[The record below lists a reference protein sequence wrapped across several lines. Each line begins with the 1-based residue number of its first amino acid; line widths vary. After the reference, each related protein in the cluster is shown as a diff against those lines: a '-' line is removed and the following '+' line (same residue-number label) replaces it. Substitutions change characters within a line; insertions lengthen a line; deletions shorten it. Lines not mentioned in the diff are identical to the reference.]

1 MGQLLSH
8 PVDDKT
14 IEEYSHDTLSYSV
27 GAMQGYRMTMEDAHD
42 IWINLHETL
51 AVMGVFDGHGGS
63 DCSHYLSQHLIR
75 HIFKALNSSKDGG
88 PLVSERLTKDTI
100 RIIRDEFFGLDAKLS
115 TDSKMINCGSTAIVA
130 AMIRN
135 QYIVVANTGDSRCI
149 LSVKGSAKPM
159 SFDHKPSTIG
169 EKVRIENANGYVI
182 NGRVNEV
189 LALSRAFGDFK
200 FKNSQIRHSDNTYL
214 RRNLDVLGKSVTE
227 LPPDLVQV
235 TVEPE
240 FLVYDLSHAA
250 CDTPEFMVL
259 ACDGIWDCYKAD
271 ALVKAIRDK
280 LALEW
285 SLHRI
290 TEHILNQCLLMA
302 NNYTGIGFDN
312 MTLIIAAIHPHM
324 SMSEWR
330 QLMRDKVLSEKQLI

>member
-14 IEEYSHDTLSYSV
+14 IEEYAHDTLSYSV

-42 IWINLHETL
+42 VWINLHETL

-75 HIFKALNSSKDGG
+75 HIFKSLNTNKDGV
-88 PLVSERLTKDTI
+88 PQVSDRLVKDTI
-100 RIIRDEFFGLDAKLS
+100 SIIRDEFFALDAKLS
-115 TDSKMINCGSTAIVA
+115 TDYKMINCGSTAVVA
-130 AMIRN
+130 VLIRN
-135 QYIVVANTGDSRCI
+135 RYIVVANTGDSRCI
-149 LSVKGSAKPM
+149 LSVKGSVKTM
-159 SFDHKPSTIG
+159 SFDHKPSTVG

-200 FKNSQIRHSDNTYL
+200 FKNSLIRHSDNVCL
-214 RRNLDVLGKSVTE
+214 RRNQDLLGKALIE

-271 ALVKAIRDK
+271 TLVKVIRDK

-290 TEHILNQCLLMA
+290 TEYILNQCLLMA

-312 MTLIIAAIHPHM
+312 MTLIIVAIHPDI

-330 QLMRDKVLSEKQLI
+330 HLIRDKILCEKQLI